1 MTTRPVTSGR
11 TTAAQASSRKA
22 SMRRANVNKTSPSC
36 VGITLLGLRTKSG
49 LPSAVSSVLI
59 CMLTADCERW
69 TTSAARLMFPVSA
82 TATIIVRTSR
92 SSVFIGIRKIDR
104 YHQYY
109 AIFLEIVIM
118 HSAEKEPVYE
128 RANRPSNAC
137 SPGIVLCDRPIRH
150 LRPLCGLRF
159 RRATAF
165 RARLALRLP
174 LLEQSNRFSFEAFP
188 LHLGQPQPLLASRRG
203 QHSRR
208 IWLGDACRRTR

>member
-11 TTAAQASSRKA
+11 TTAAHASSRRA
-22 SMRRANVNKTSPSC
+22 SIRRANVSRTSPSC

-69 TTSAARLMFPVSA
+69 TISAARLMFPVSA

-92 SSVFIGIRKIDR
+92 SSAFIGIRKIDR

-109 AIFLEIVIM
+109 AIFLDCRVV
-118 HSAEKEPVYE
+118 HSAGKEPMHE
-128 RANRPSNAC
+128 RANRPFNTC
-137 SPGIVLCDRPIRH
+137 SPGVVLCHRPLRH
-150 LRPLCGLRF
+150 LRALSDQWFGG
-159 RRATAF
+159 AAGF
-165 RARLALRLP
+165 RARIALRFP

-188 LHLGQPQPLLASRRG
+188 LHVGQPQ
-203 QHSRR
+203 
-208 IWLGDACRRTR
+208 